1 MLSPQQ
7 QLSGKRGGAVS
18 LFVTLC
24 IPAESWQFLSK
35 ILAFQ
40 LVAGCHCSAI
50 WSCSHSYL
58 QANNLGSKPRK
69 NWNLSPFFAEW
80 WDGAWEKRAQW
91 WWPPWEQWRGCW
103 WRARRERGSSATG
116 EFRTDDHHLAT
127 WGSRGRNLPT
137 AGRELSTAREKWR
150 NVFSHMC
157 SFPTKDTWMLVQ
169 RIVSTLVSSQ
179 KQDRSRTLSENSALY
194 HPFHQAEARSRNRE
208 TVAPHKWEGG
218 LITGK

>member
-7 QLSGKRGGAVS
+7 QLSGKRGGAMS

-24 IPAESWQFLSK
+24 FPGESWQFLSQ
-35 ILAFQ
+35 ILHLQ
-40 LVAGCHCSAI
+40 LVAGCHCCAI

-58 QANNLGSKPRK
+58 QANYSGSKPRK
-69 NWNLSPFFAEW
+69 TDIYPFFFAEW
-80 WDGAWEKRAQW
+80 WDGAGEKRTQLW
-91 WWPPWEQWRGCW
+91 RPPWEQWRACW
-103 WRARRERGSSATG
+103 WRARRERRSSATG
-116 EFRTDDHHLAT
+116 EFRTGDHHLAT
-127 WGSRGRNLPT
+127 WGSRGRNLPA

-150 NVFSHMC
+150 NVFSRMC
-157 SFPTKDTWMLVQ
+157 SFPTKDTWMLAQ

-194 HPFHQAEARSRNRE
+194 HPFHQAWTRSRNRE
-208 TVAPHKWEGG
+208 TVAPHKWKGG